1 MERLT
6 VKKMKIDD
14 RTSLTIGDVT
24 YRTSGNILFSETGEN
39 HGYVIAESRLLEK
52 MDAAIQNGILDNG
65 MQSLMRK
72 FGA

>member
-1 MERLT
+1 MN
-6 VKKMKIDD
+6 D

-24 YRTSGNILFSETGEN
+24 YKTSGNILFSEADEN
-39 HGYVIAESRLLEK
+39 PTYVIAESRVLDK

-65 MQSLMRK
+65 MQSLMKK